1 MWLGSARRTWILT
14 SPCRS
19 SGPACHLWY
28 PEVLPLLVAV
38 PADPCGH
45 SVPVL
50 SGPAAPTPEYH
61 RHLMAVLL
69 FLPSAQVRG
78 LEAPLCPASELRVSV
93 GIPRGPEF
101 SGRMAQGSPLARG
114 GTDARPVSSPSS
126 LLDFLSRPRGPVSVP
141 CQSWDT
147 SSNLSLYPY
156 LISASLCWGNHHI
169 APSCP
174 WQQARTFSPFPR
186 R

>member
-1 MWLGSARRTWILT
+1 M
-14 SPCRS
+14 CRS
-19 SGPACHLWY
+19 ILLFLVLWVKMLSLLSQGKVASFGVSKSGDIFFPAL
-28 PEVLPLLVAV
+28 
-38 PADPCGH
+38 
-45 SVPVL
+45 VPVL

-101 SGRMAQGSPLARG
+101 SGRMAQGLPLARG